1 MSHPLPP
8 IRNTR
13 FPTTTLTLIGVV
25 FLLWGPRDPFGM
37 AFFALIALALL
48 LLRASEK

>member
-13 FPTTTLTLIGVV
+13 FPTTTLTLIGAV
-25 FLLWGPRDPFGM
+25 FLLWGPRDLFGM